1 MNRSWFALPPIFS
14 LVAACSGTPAAA
26 QDSPPPAAAGPAVAG
41 AAVGRV
47 VVTGARSVPEAD
59 LAGAALRAAAGTT
72 DNDAAIRAAAEA
84 VVAEYKRRGF
94 PVARVVATDLEADGT
109 LRLTVTEG
117 TIRNVVVRGNKK
129 TRASTVRQAME
140 TGPGDVY
147 RDEAVAA
154 DRDRLARLGIFEDV
168 LVAPEPVEPGD
179 ATSVRDASTVGLV
192 DLVVRVKER
201 RTGNL
206 AATLGY
212 SDRTGVLG
220 YVDLSENNFAGRAQ
234 RVAIQFQRVTL
245 GRINDENDL
254 FEEDKAR
261 SAFRASY
268 FAPFIG
274 RSRTAFG
281 FEAYDQ
287 NTVFQPL
294 FTGDN
299 ETLRT
304 YERRKGFRV
313 RAGRA
318 LGRGLALFGS
328 VRRDRIGY
336 DPLPLRLG
344 PPPPGVDEADGT
356 VGALGLELIS
366 DARDAAENP
375 RRGHL
380 YSLAYE
386 NAAGLLGGDFRF
398 GQLVLDA
405 RQYLPLSGGKNTPVL
420 ALRILSGASSGTT
433 PLPEQF
439 WIGGYDLL
447 RGYDLYSI
455 HGERLFLASA
465 EGRVPLGTGTQ
476 GVLFVDF
483 GDAWGPDSDFDLR
496 SAIGL
501 GLRFLSPIGPIRFD
515 VAYGDG
521 VKTYVSLGQAY

>member
-1 MNRSWFALPPIFS
+1 MKRSRLALPPALLIA
-14 LVAACSGTPAAA
+14 AACAAAPTAA
-26 QDSPPPAAAGPAVAG
+26 QDTPPPAVAG
-41 AAVGRV
+41 SAVSRV
-47 VVTGARSVPEAD
+47 TITGARSVPEAD
-59 LAGAALRAAAGTT
+59 LVGAALRAAANGT
-72 DNDAAIRAAAEA
+72 DSDAAIRAAAEA

-94 PVARVVATDLEADGT
+94 PVARVIATDLEADGT
-109 LRLTVTEG
+109 LRLTVAEG
-117 TIRNVVVRGNKK
+117 TIRSVVVRGNRK
-129 TRASTVRQAME
+129 TRASTIRQTME

-147 RDEAVAA
+147 REEAVAT

-168 LVAPEPVEPGD
+168 LVAPEPVEPGAD
-179 ATSVRDASTVGLV
+179 LSTVGLV

-220 YVDLSENNFAGRAQ
+220 YIDLSENNFAGRAQ
-234 RVAIQFQRVTL
+234 RVSVQFQRVTL
-245 GRINDENDL
+245 GRINDDDL

-318 LGRGLALFGS
+318 LGRGLSLFGS

-344 PPPPGVDEADGT
+344 PPPPGVSDADGT

-386 NAAGLLGGDFRF
+386 NAAGLLGGNFRF
-398 GQLVLDA
+398 GQIVVDA
-405 RQYLPLSGGKNTPVL
+405 RQYLPLSGGRNTPVL
-420 ALRILSGASSGTT
+420 ALRVLSGASTGTT

-455 HGERLFLASA
+455 RGERLFLASA
-465 EGRVPLGTGTQ
+465 EGRVPLGTATQ
-476 GVLFVDF
+476 GVLFVDI
-483 GDAWGPDSDFDLR
+483 GDAWGPDTDFDLR